1 MKTITLQIDGMTCD
15 GCISKLDAALG
26 AVSSAA
32 QVTVSLKPPQATVQI
47 DADRVTINDLVQA
60 VRSAGFN
67 VTGFTST

>member
-15 GCISKLDAALG
+15 GCVNKIDAALG
-26 AVSSAA
+26 AVPSAT
-32 QVTVSLKPPQATVQI
+32 QVTVSLKPQQATVQI
-47 DADRVTINDLVQA
+47 DCDRATVNDLVQA